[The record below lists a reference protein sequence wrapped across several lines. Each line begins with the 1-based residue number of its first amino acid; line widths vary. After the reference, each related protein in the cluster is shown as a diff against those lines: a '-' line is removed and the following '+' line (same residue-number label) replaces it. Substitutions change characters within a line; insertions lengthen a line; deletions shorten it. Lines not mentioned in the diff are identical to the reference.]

1 MTPETRLVPCW
12 KFLDMGVVVGFF
24 PPTTSPRG
32 EVCDPSETRHA
43 WVYNDA
49 GSLEHSYR
57 ITLMY

>member
-1 MTPETRLVPCW
+1 
-12 KFLDMGVVVGFF
+12 MGVVVGFF
-24 PPTTSPRG
+24 PPTTSPLG

-49 GSLEHSYR
+49 GSLELSHG